1 MSNVISAD
9 NPLRATSNQART
21 ARFGIFEVDL
31 RSGEL
36 RRDGIRVPL
45 QEQPFRLL
53 AFLIARPGEVVS
65 RDELREQLWPSEFV
79 DFDHGLNTAVRKL
92 RAALDDSADS
102 PRFIETLA
110 RRGYR
115 FIAPVSW
122 NGLSQTPATDAPA
135 SSAPRKIYPLAIATA
150 VLLLAI
156 AAAFVFRARTPVTR
170 AISSP
175 RIWAVAVLPFTNDQP
190 QAAHLSDGLTEEL
203 IDALSRQPS
212 MRVMARTTVFRY
224 KGKQIDPK
232 AVGRDLDVGAI
243 VLGNVRSDGDAYRVR
258 VELIDVTDGTQL
270 WGDHFRVSGDE
281 LPGLQNRI
289 AGLLF
294 NRLRH
299 GHGAPGART
308 QNAEAYQLY
317 LKGLQAWNER
327 GVDDLKRSIEL
338 FRRAAELDPTYAA
351 PHSGLANAWG
361 VMTGN
366 GILSPEEGAP
376 LVMAAARKALELDP
390 ANAEAYTS
398 MATTKFRNFWDFAG
412 AEADY
417 RHALR
422 LNPNYATGHQWYSD
436 YLRSMGR
443 LAEARQEIDLAYKL
457 DPLSPAITGARC
469 WSFYYEGRYADG
481 IAFARQAA
489 EVDARCAAP
498 TCVARSMGAL
508 GDFEGMFREMRRF
521 EVPFFDV
528 DELEA
533 AWRAGGR
540 EALYRKRLERILS
553 RQKSEYSFPVEIAE
567 SYAAL
572 GNKDE
577 AFRWLDI
584 AFKHRVSR
592 VTAINVNP
600 ELKSLRDDPRF
611 EVLMKKIGLPPV
623 DPDNLATKAQRAQ
636 KTSL

>member
-9 NPLRATSNQART
+9 NPIGAAPGPGRT
-21 ARFGIFEVDL
+21 ARFGVFEVDL

-36 RRDGIRVPL
+36 RRNGIRIPL

-53 AFLIARPGEVVS
+53 AFLIARPGEVIS
-65 RDELREQLWPSEFV
+65 REELREQLWPSEFV

-102 PRFIETLA
+102 PRFVETLA

-115 FIAPVSW
+115 FIAPVAWSR
-122 NGLSQTPATDAPA
+122 GGETLATETPASAA
-135 SSAPRKIYPLAIATA
+135 SRKLHPFAVAGAL

-156 AAAFVFRARTPVTR
+156 GAALVFRQRTPATPT
-170 AISSP
+170 INPP
-175 RIWAVAVLPFTNDQP
+175 RIGAVAVLPFTNDQP
-190 QAAHLSDGLTEEL
+190 QTAHLSDGLTEEL

-232 AVGRDLDVGAI
+232 TVGRDLDVGAL
-243 VLGNVRSDGDAYRVR
+243 VLGNVRAEGDTYRIR
-258 VELIDVTDGTQL
+258 VELIDVSDGTQL
-270 WGDHFRVSGDE
+270 WGDHFRVSSDE

-299 GHGAPGART
+299 GHRAPGST
-308 QNAEAYQLY
+308 TPNAEAYELY

-327 GVDDLKRSIEL
+327 GADDLRRSVAL
-338 FRRAAELDPTYAA
+338 FRRAAELDPAYAA
-351 PHSGLANAWG
+351 PHAGLANAWG

-390 ANAEAYTS
+390 SNAEAYTS
-398 MATTKFRNFWDFAG
+398 MATTKFRNLWDFAG

-422 LNPNYATGHQWYSD
+422 LNPNYATGHQWYAD

-443 LAEARQEIDLAYKL
+443 LPEARAEIDLAYKL

-469 WSFYYEGRYADG
+469 WSFYYEGKYAEG
-481 IAFARQAA
+481 IAFARKAA

-498 TCVARSMGAL
+498 SCVARSMGAL

-521 EVPFFDV
+521 EIPLFDV
-528 DELEA
+528 EELEA

-540 EALYRKRLERILS
+540 KGFNSKRLERLLS
-553 RQKSEYSFPVEIAE
+553 RQNAEYSFPVEIAE

-572 GNKDE
+572 GNRDE
-577 AFRWLDI
+577 AFRWLEI

-600 ELKSLRDDPRF
+600 EFRPLHDDPRF
-611 EVLMKKIGLPPV
+611 DVLLKKIGLPRV
-623 DPDNLATKAQRAQ
+623 
-636 KTSL
+636 TSER